1 MERLVLMEML
11 RESYSKLMK
20 IILEGGDFSALEDN
34 LKRDL
39 DELGRTML
47 ESVVSEIDEFI
58 FQSEER
64 KRHWTVKRT
73 RERVMKTVFGDVLLK
88 RKYFQHKRTGKYAHL
103 ADVYLKI
110 DKHQRMSEQVKHGLI
125 TRVCDVSYAKS
136 AEVVGMTAQT
146 TSNVL
151 KKLKETELKQYQ
163 IPNQKRRIE
172 NIFICADEDH
182 LAVREKGSQ
191 QQYLVYVYD
200 GIEEI
205 GERRVLKNI
214 HYFTQKQKGSS
225 EDLWLEVTEY
235 IYDVYDVDCLKK
247 IYIMGDGA
255 RWIKQGL
262 GWLPKSIFVLDKW
275 HMTKYINGAC
285 SALEYPEREDFH
297 SMLWRSVRSGD
308 KSQFLA
314 TVTQMGRFIQDEK
327 QFAKVELMRLYL
339 LNNWRGIR
347 NQKQVQH
354 GCSAEGHVS
363 HILSA
368 RLSSRPM
375 VWSAEGANK
384 ISLLRTYRA
393 NGGDIFSLNL
403 QSDEQSSINL
413 GNVGK
418 IRKQLDGKI
427 KGRYE
432 CEQVTIPI
440 RQYGADEGVKKA
452 IDSLF
457 RYIF

>member
-1 MERLVLMEML
+1 MEELVLTKIVN
-11 RESYSKLMK
+11 ESYTRLLK
-20 IILEGGDFSALEDN
+20 IILEGGDFSALEN
-34 LKRDL
+34 TLKRDL

-47 ESVVSEIDEFI
+47 EGLGSEIDEI
-58 FQSEER
+58 ILQSEER
-64 KRHWTVKRT
+64 KTHWTVKRT
-73 RERVMKTVFGDVLLK
+73 RERAIKTVFGDVLLR
-88 RKYFQHKRTGKYAHL
+88 RKYFQHKRTRKYAHL

-110 DKHQRMSEQVKHGLI
+110 DKYQRMSEQVKHNVVM
-125 TRVCDVSYAKS
+125 RACDLSYAKS

-146 TSNVL
+146 TSNLL
-151 KKLKETELKQYQ
+151 KGIRETELKQYQ
-163 IPNQKRRIE
+163 IPEQKRRAE
-172 NIFICADEDH
+172 TIFICADEDH
-182 LAVREKGSQ
+182 IAVREKGSQ

-200 GIEEI
+200 GIEEVND
-205 GERRVLKNI
+205 RRKLQNV
-214 HYFTQKQKGSS
+214 HYFTQKQRGSS

-235 IYDVYDVDCLKK
+235 VYDVYDIDCIKK
-247 IYIMGDGA
+247 IFIMGDGA

-262 GWLPKSIFVLDKW
+262 GWLPKSVFVLDKW

-285 SALEYPEREDFH
+285 SALQGIEREEFH
-297 SMLWRSVRSGD
+297 SMLWRSIKLCD
-308 KSQFLA
+308 KSQFLT
-314 TVTQMGRFIQDEK
+314 TVTQMEQLVQDEK
-327 QFAKVELMRLYL
+327 QLVKIELMKLYL
-339 LNNWRGIR
+339 SNNWKGIR
-347 NQKQVQH
+347 NQKQLQH

-432 CEQVTIPI
+432 CKQVTIPI